1 VYYGVINMTENV
13 VSVEIPMNLKEAA
26 EMVEKRYKVSIQE
39 LLVQG
44 LQGELEAGASGGF
57 EDYEEEQEPVPL
69 MLPLNAAS
77 QIKWWFKVA
86 RRQKYFDGIGDF
98 LMDSVRKYM
107 HSQGYLKKVTDEERE
122 ELNTVLVEIGVR
134 DRQAFSK
141 QIEEIIK

>member
-1 VYYGVINMTENV
+1 MTENV
-13 VSVEIPMNLKEAA
+13 VSVEVPMNLLKAA
-26 EMVEKRYKVSIQE
+26 ELVEKRYRVSIQE

-44 LQGELEAGASGGF
+44 LKGELEAGASGGF
-57 EDYEEEQEPVPL
+57 EDYEEQEQGPI

-98 LMDSVRKYM
+98 LMDATRKFM
-107 HSQGYLKKVTDEERE
+107 HSQRYLDKVTDEERE

-134 DRQAFSK
+134 DRQDFSK